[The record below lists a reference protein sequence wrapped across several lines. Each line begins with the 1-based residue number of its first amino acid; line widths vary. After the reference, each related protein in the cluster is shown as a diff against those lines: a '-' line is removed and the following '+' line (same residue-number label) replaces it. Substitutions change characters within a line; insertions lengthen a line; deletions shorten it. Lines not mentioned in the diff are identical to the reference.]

1 MRNVQQV
8 GRSRRQQANHAR
20 PRQDCEF
27 LPAALEILET
37 PASPIRMALIWFICL
52 LAAGTIVWT
61 YFGQFD
67 IVATAQGKI
76 QPTGRVKVV
85 QSLETG
91 KTVSIHVANGA
102 AVKAGDVLL
111 KLDETEIWAE
121 RTALAA
127 SLAAHR
133 AEVLR
138 RNAVVAVVRQRRLQ
152 DIWEGTAT
160 LSSQALRLPADI
172 SEAIAAREQ
181 LLYNAELARLLSSL
195 NNLAAQ
201 RRERQAE
208 TDRLSSMISAQ
219 KALVATLS
227 ERVGMRSALV
237 EKEAGTRASM
247 IDAVESLQKEQTS
260 LTENQGRSVQSRAAV
275 EVVTSEAAKLVDTF
289 LADNMERLSETAR
302 KIDELEQQ
310 LVKAE
315 QRLDLMTVRSPI
327 DGTVQASALTTIGQ
341 VVTAGSEIMRIVPAE
356 ATLEIE
362 AYLPNRDV
370 GFVTTGQ
377 RAVIKIE
384 AFPFTRYGDVE
395 GHVTRVATD
404 AIPEPDAEQL
414 EGAAVRELRSIVPT
428 GNAQRIQN
436 LVFPITIQPDRNWLM
451 IEGRKL
457 PLSSGMAV
465 SVEVKTGSRRIIEY
479 LSSPLAEVT
488 SEAMQER

>member
-1 MRNVQQV
+1 
-8 GRSRRQQANHAR
+8 
-20 PRQDCEF
+20 
-27 LPAALEILET
+27 
-37 PASPIRMALIWFICL
+37 

-102 AVKAGDVLL
+102 TVKAGDVLL
-111 KLDETEIWAE
+111 KLDETEISAE

-138 RNAVVAVVRQRRLQ
+138 RDAVVAVVRQWRLK
-152 DIWEGTAT
+152 DIWKDT
-160 LSSQALRLPADI
+160 LRWQAFRLPADI
-172 SEAIAAREQ
+172 PEAIAEREQ

-227 ERVGMRSALV
+227 ERVGMRSALA
-237 EKEAGTRASM
+237 EKGAGTRAGM

-289 LADNMERLSETAR
+289 LADNMERLSQAAR

-310 LVKAE
+310 LVKAQQGLE
-315 QRLDLMTVRSPI
+315 LMNVRSPI

-384 AFPFTRYGDVE
+384 AFPFTRYGVVE

-404 AIPEPDAEQL
+404 AIPEPDAEQV

-451 IEGRKL
+451 IDGKKL

-479 LSSPLAEVT
+479 LSSPLAEVA

>member
-1 MRNVQQV
+1 MQWLRSFVNGGYRTF
-8 GRSRRQQANHAR
+8 GRAP
-20 PRQDCEF
+20 PRF
-27 LPAALEILET
+27 
-37 PASPIRMALIWFICL
+37 R
-52 LAAGTIVWT
+52 
-61 YFGQFD
+61 
-67 IVATAQGKI
+67 
-76 QPTGRVKVV
+76 
-85 QSLETG
+85 
-91 KTVSIHVANGA
+91 
-102 AVKAGDVLL
+102 
-111 KLDETEIWAE
+111 
-121 RTALAA
+121 
-127 SLAAHR
+127 
-133 AEVLR
+133 
-138 RNAVVAVVRQRRLQ
+138 
-152 DIWEGTAT
+152 
-160 LSSQALRLPADI
+160 SQALRLPADI

-384 AFPFTRYGDVE
+384 AFPFTRYGVVE